1 MKAILAGYALLL
13 LLILSGC
20 SAVTS
25 IRQYNLNM
33 TD

>member
-13 LLILSGC
+13 VLILGGC

-25 IRQYNLNM
+25 IREYNLFMDN
-33 TD
+33 